1 MSILHTE
8 TVRAATSLTYRIESL
23 LKEDSVSLQ
32 YKSVDFQSNKQN
44 VTLPGIQKQ
53 ARSESGRISGVLRIG
68 DTVKTE
74 KSLTL
79 VLSFHE
85 GKVKMIIEPR
95 TEIKVK
101 DLSLSR
107 TAFEVIKGDFY
118 IERESRID
126 KIKHFFIENRYIRAA
141 LIGTRVYFSMKK
153 NDKKPEIIVLNGRV
167 RVRSK
172 TGHFK
177 SYVLNANQ
185 RSVGADIIFTQ
196 RDSTK
201 YKGLG
206 EGRIINTPTGPTTYV
221 GGIGGIDNDL
231 SNQGMFS
238 GAAFPRFNPDVYASS
253 AIDPEIQKIENRM
266 YRVKEAVARLPSQRV
281 MLASRHVEE
290 SDLRSWGLKDTE
302 IIFADKAGSPGTDN
316 KQNRLSVPSPP
327 VPIEVH
333 KYFDLEKFGFRAF
346 TANLYDRAN
355 IGKIFEGEISN
366 PFLARKCYGFHM
378 GNQGNNMGD
387 KVLVRHFG
395 NGRVGVKNLV
405 SRSISILNV
414 RNTDR

>member
-266 YRVKEAVARLPSQRV
+266 YRVKEAVNHLPSRRMIALHKPRKSV
-281 MLASRHVEE
+281 APPSAI
-290 SDLRSWGLKDTE
+290 RSAMQDAKNVNKTNGLNT
-302 IIFADKAGSPGTDN
+302 N
-316 KQNRLSVPSPP
+316 KQSRVLPPSFLAP
-327 VPIEVH
+327 ENNH
-333 KYFDLEKFGFRAF
+333 NYFDLKEFGFRAF
-346 TANLYDRAN
+346 TANFYERAN

-405 SRSISILNV
+405 SGSISILNV